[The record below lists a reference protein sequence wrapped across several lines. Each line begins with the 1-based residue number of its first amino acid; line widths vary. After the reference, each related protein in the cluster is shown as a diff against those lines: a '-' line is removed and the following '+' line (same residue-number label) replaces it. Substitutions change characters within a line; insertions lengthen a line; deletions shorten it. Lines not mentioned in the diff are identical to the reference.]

1 MKRRT
6 AFVASCFLASSVV
19 AAPFVALDAA
29 VPPLSIQQMVPTGS
43 MPKGVIRSPDG
54 RTLYVANYGQL
65 DRGNLGIYDATTLAR
80 TRVIDVPGIIVES
93 AISPDGRT
101 LYVSNFRRNSV
112 QYLDLA
118 SGRITREVNTG
129 RHPKILVVSHDGRRL
144 FAANWA
150 SRDVSEIDV
159 ATGTVTRT
167 LAAGDNPR
175 GMAITR
181 SGRLYI
187 ANSTSDDIHVYEG
200 ANMTLAR
207 RLQRVCR
214 IPRHI
219 TLAPDDSKLYISCL
233 GAAVLAVMDTSN
245 DRIIRRIRTES
256 GPKANDVSPDGRYV
270 ATADYNASGVTVID
284 TTDWSARSIEIP
296 LMNRASGLVFA
307 ASGLRVI
314 VTGWFDDHLFTV
326 GVAGA
331 APGLTFAR
339 RDIQRT
345 QRQRREYDS
354 RSGESIASTAH

>member
-1 MKRRT
+1 MMKRR
-6 AFVASCFLASSVV
+6 AVCVRASVCLSVG
-19 AAPFVALDAA
+19 ALSIAPLWVSDAA
-29 VPPLSIQQMVPTGS
+29 VPPLSVQQMVSTGA

-65 DRGNLGIYDATTLAR
+65 DRRNLGVYDAQTLALSR
-80 TRVIDVPGIIVES
+80 TIDVPGIIVES

-159 ATGTVTRT
+159 ATGAVTRT
-167 LAAGDNPR
+167 LSAGDNPR

-181 SGRLYI
+181 AGRLYI

-200 ANMTLAR
+200 ANMERSHRIA
-207 RLQRVCR
+207 RVCR
-214 IPRHI
+214 IPRHV
-219 TLAPDDSKLYISCL
+219 TLSPDESRLYVSCL
-233 GAAVLAVMDTSN
+233 GVGTLAVMDTS
-245 DRIIRRIRTES
+245 TERVVRSIQTQS

-270 ATADYNASGVTVID
+270 ATADYNASGVTIID
-284 TTDWSARSIEIP
+284 TTDWSSRSIDVP
-296 LMNRASGLVFA
+296 LMNRASGIVFA
-307 ASGLRVI
+307 AQGLRVI
-314 VTGWFDDHLFTV
+314 VTGWFDDHLYSV

-331 APGLTFAR
+331 APALTFRR
-339 RDIQRT
+339 RDVERT
-345 QRQRREYDS
+345 QRLRREYDS
-354 RSGESIASTAH
+354 RSGESVGH

>member
-1 MKRRT
+1 MSRT
-6 AFVASCFLASSVV
+6 AVAAVFVAVVGVSAPLLAI
-19 AAPFVALDAA
+19 DAA
-29 VPPLSIQQMVPTGS
+29 VPPLSVQQMVATGS

-54 RTLYVANYGQL
+54 RTLYVANYGQI
-65 DRGNLGIYDATTLAR
+65 DRRNLGVYDANTLALQR
-80 TRVIDVPGIIVES
+80 NIDVPGIIVES

-118 SGRITREVNTG
+118 SGRVTREVNTG
-129 RHPKILVVSHDGRRL
+129 QHPKILVVSHDGRRL

-159 ATGTVTRT
+159 ATGAVTRT
-167 LAAGDNPR
+167 LNAGDNPR
-175 GMAITR
+175 GMAISR
-181 SGRLYI
+181 SGKLYI

-200 ANMTLAR
+200 ATMAQTH
-207 RLQRVCR
+207 RLSRVCR

-219 TLAPDDSKLYISCL
+219 TLSPDDSRLYISCL
-233 GAAVLAVMDTSN
+233 GAAVLAVMNTSTE
-245 DRIIRRIRTES
+245 RVERRIRTVS

-284 TTDWSARSIEIP
+284 TTDWSSRSIDVP
-296 LMNRASGLVFA
+296 LMNRASGIVFA

-314 VTGWFDDHLFTV
+314 VTGWFDDHLFSV

-331 APGLTFAR
+331 APALTFAR
-339 RDIQRT
+339 RDVQRT
-345 QRQRREYDS
+345 QRLRREYDS
-354 RSGESIASTAH
+354 RSGESVSSSGRE